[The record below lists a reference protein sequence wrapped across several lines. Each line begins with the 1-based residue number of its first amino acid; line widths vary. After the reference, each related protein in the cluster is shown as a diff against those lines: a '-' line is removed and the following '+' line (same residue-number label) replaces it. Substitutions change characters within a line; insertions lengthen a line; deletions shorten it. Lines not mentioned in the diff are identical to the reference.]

1 MNDHWKED
9 VAKLYA
15 SLDLSRKAVGVK
27 LIKTEAEFQTID
39 GVFPQKPIR
48 YCQMV
53 KGASAGHS
61 IKANAGSFSC
71 QSGPRVLGINPA
83 DEKNAHGEN
92 WAGLGLYSSREL
104 SAQVREGLSYS
115 QNPMYGVLVQPL
127 EKYETAPD
135 VIVIVANPYNL
146 MRITQGYAYS
156 YGMPGNI
163 NMLGNQAVCL
173 ECSARPFVTQD
184 MNISLLC
191 IGTRHLAGWG
201 KDEMAAGI
209 PASKFSGVVD
219 GIYQT
224 INIMEDDEGKKRI
237 AKNFAEYGISFD
249 MKYQY
254 NYYKDC

>member
-1 MNDHWKED
+1 MSGRWKED
-9 VAKLYA
+9 VVKLYA
-15 SLDLSRKAVGVK
+15 SLDLTRKAVGVK
-27 LIKTEAEFQTID
+27 LIETEAEFQSTEA
-39 GVFPQKPIR
+39 VFPQKPIR

-61 IKANAGSFSC
+61 IKAKAGSFSC
-71 QSGPRVLGINPA
+71 QSGPRVLGIDPA

-92 WAGLGLYSSREL
+92 WARLGLYSSREL
-104 SAQVREGLSYS
+104 SEQVRAGLSYS
-115 QNPMYGVLVQPL
+115 QQPMYGVLVQPL
-127 EKYETAPD
+127 EKYEEAPD
-135 VIVIVANPYNL
+135 VAVIITNPYNI

-173 ECSARPFVTQD
+173 ECSARPYVTQD

-209 PASKFSGVVD
+209 PALKFSKVID

-224 INIMEDDEGKKRI
+224 INIMEDDENKKRI
-237 AKNFAEYGISFD
+237 AKNFAEYGIPFD
-249 MKYQY
+249 VRYQY
-254 NYYKDC
+254 NYYRDC

>member
-1 MNDHWKED
+1 MYDNWKED
-9 VAKLYA
+9 TAKLYA
-15 SLDLSRKAVGVK
+15 SLDLARRAVGVK
-27 LIKTEAEFQTID
+27 LIETEAEFQKTEAI
-39 GVFPQKPIR
+39 FPKKPIR

-92 WAGLGLYSSREL
+92 WARLGLYSSPEL
-104 SAQVREGLSYS
+104 SAEIRAGLSYS
-115 QNPMYGVLVQPL
+115 QKPMYGMLVQPL
-127 EKYETAPD
+127 EKYDKEPD
-135 VIVIVANPYNL
+135 VVVIVTNPYNI

-156 YGMPGNI
+156 YGMPKNI

-173 ECSARPFVTQD
+173 ECSARPYVTQD

-191 IGTRHLAGWG
+191 TGTRHKALWG
-201 KDEMAAGI
+201 KEEMAAGI
-209 PASKFSGVVD
+209 PVSRFSKVVD
-219 GIYQT
+219 GIFKT
-224 INIMEDDEGKKRI
+224 INIMEDDENKKRI
-237 AKNFAEYGISFD
+237 ASNFAELGIPFD
-249 MKYQY
+249 VKYQY

>member
-39 GVFPQKPIR
+39 AVFPQKPIR

-53 KGASAGHS
+53 KGACAGHS

-92 WAGLGLYSSREL
+92 WARLGLYASREL

-135 VIVIVANPYNL
+135 VIIVVANPYNL

-209 PASKFSGVVD
+209 PSSKFSGVVD

-237 AKNFAEYGISFD
+237 AKNFAECGISFD

>member
-1 MNDHWKED
+1 VADHWKED
-9 VAKLYA
+9 VSKLYA
-15 SLDLSRKAVGVK
+15 SLNLTRKAVGVK
-27 LIKTEAEFQTID
+27 LIETEAEFQRMEA
-39 GVFPQKPIR
+39 VFPQKPIR

-61 IKANAGSFSC
+61 IKANASSFSC
-71 QSGPRVLGINPA
+71 LSGPRVLGINHA

-92 WAGLGLYSSREL
+92 WARLGLYSSREL
-104 SAQVREGLSYS
+104 SAQVRAGLSYS
-115 QNPMYGVLVQPL
+115 QQPMYGVLVQPL
-127 EKYETAPD
+127 EKYEEAPD
-135 VIVIVANPYNL
+135 VAVIVANPYNI

-173 ECSARPFVTQD
+173 ECSARPYVTQD
-184 MNISLLC
+184 MNIS
-191 IGTRHLAGWG
+191 LAGWG

-209 PASKFSGVVD
+209 PASRFSKVVD
-219 GIYQT
+219 GIFQT
-224 INIMEDDEGKKRI
+224 INIMEDDESKKRI
-237 AKNFAEYGISFD
+237 AKNFAECGIPFD

>member
-1 MNDHWKED
+1 MTCHWKED
-9 VAKLYA
+9 VLKLYA
-15 SLDLSRKAVGVK
+15 SLDLTRKAVGVK
-27 LIKTEAEFQTID
+27 LIETEAEFQSTEA
-39 GVFPQKPIR
+39 VFPQKPIR

-61 IKANAGSFSC
+61 IKAKAGSFSC
-71 QSGPRVLGINPA
+71 QSGPRVLGIDPA

-92 WAGLGLYSSREL
+92 WARLGLYSSREL
-104 SAQVREGLSYS
+104 SEQVRAGLSYS
-115 QNPMYGVLVQPL
+115 QQPMYGVLVQPL
-127 EKYETAPD
+127 EKYEEAPD
-135 VIVIVANPYNL
+135 VAVIITNPYNI

-173 ECSARPFVTQD
+173 ECSARPYVTQD

-209 PASKFSGVVD
+209 PALKFSKVID

-224 INIMEDDEGKKRI
+224 INIMEDDENKKRI
-237 AKNFAEYGISFD
+237 AKNFAEHGIPFD
-249 MKYQY
+249 VRYQY

>member
-1 MNDHWKED
+1 MTGHWKED

-15 SLDLSRKAVGVK
+15 SLDLSRKAAGVK
-27 LIKTEAEFQTID
+27 LIETEAEFQSID
-39 GVFPQKPIR
+39 AVFPQKPIR

-53 KGASAGHS
+53 KGACAGHS

-83 DEKNAHGEN
+83 DEKNSHGEN
-92 WAGLGLYSSREL
+92 WARLGLYSSQEL
-104 SAQVREGLSYS
+104 SAKVRAGLSYS
-115 QNPMYGVLVQPL
+115 QQPMYGVLVQPL
-127 EKYETAPD
+127 EKYETPPD
-135 VIVIVANPYNL
+135 VALIVTNPYNI

-156 YGMPGNI
+156 YGMPENI

-173 ECSARPFVTQD
+173 ECSARPYVTQD

-209 PASKFSGVVD
+209 PASQFSKVVD
-219 GIYQT
+219 GICQT
-224 INIMEDDEGKKRI
+224 INIMEDDESKKRI
-237 AKNFAEYGISFD
+237 AANFEECKIPFD
-249 MKYQY
+249 VKYQY

>member
-1 MNDHWKED
+1 MADHWKED
-9 VAKLYA
+9 VSKLYA
-15 SLDLSRKAVGVK
+15 SLDLARKAVGVK
-27 LIKTEAEFQTID
+27 LIETEAEFQSVEA
-39 GVFPQKPIR
+39 VFPQKPIR

-61 IKANAGSFSC
+61 IKANASSFSC
-71 QSGPRVLGINPA
+71 QSGPRVLGINQA
-83 DEKNAHGEN
+83 DEMNAHGEN
-92 WAGLGLYSSREL
+92 WARLGLYSSLEL
-104 SAQVREGLSYS
+104 SAQVRAGLSYS
-115 QNPMYGVLVQPL
+115 QQPMYGVLVQPL
-127 EKYETAPD
+127 EKYEEAPD
-135 VIVIVANPYNL
+135 VAVIVANPYNI

-173 ECSARPFVTQD
+173 ECSARPYVAQD

-209 PASKFSGVVD
+209 PASRFSRVVD

-224 INIMEDDEGKKRI
+224 INIMEDDESKKRI
-237 AKNFAEYGISFD
+237 AKNFAECNIPFD